1 MSTMWKSLIAAVAIG
16 AVVAAVALQR
26 RAEVAPPLT
35 DEAKVA
41 TDGSTPRAPLPC
53 LVEFSAGDCGPCK
66 TMEPILDGLA
76 RDYQGRFRIET
87 IDIWKRPSAGEEH
100 NIRMYPTQIFYDAM
114 GNELFRHEG
123 FFSGEDILAKW
134 KDLGQNFESS
144 RTMPDAE
151 R

>member
-1 MSTMWKSLIAAVAIG
+1 MSSMWKLSIAAVAIG

-26 RAEVAPPLT
+26 REAVAPFFPT

-76 RDYQGRFRIET
+76 RDYQGRFRVET

-100 NIRMYPTQIFYDAM
+100 NIRMYPTQIFYDAV

-123 FFSGEDILAKW
+123 FFSREDILVKW
-134 KDLGQNFESS
+134 KDLGQNFGQ
-144 RTMPDAE
+144 P
-151 R
+151 

>member
-1 MSTMWKSLIAAVAIG
+1 MSAIWKPLIAAVAIG
-16 AVVAAVALQR
+16 TVVAAVALQQR
-26 RAEVAPPLT
+26 EQVAPRT
-35 DEAKVA
+35 TEKAKVA

-100 NIRMYPTQIFYDAM
+100 NIRMYPTQVFYDAM

-123 FFSGEDILAKW
+123 FFSREDILAKW
-134 KDLGQNFESS
+134 KDLGQGFEQ
-144 RTMPDAE
+144 P
-151 R
+151 

>member
-1 MSTMWKSLIAAVAIG
+1 MSSMWKLSIAAVAIG

-26 RAEVAPPLT
+26 REAVAPFFPT

-76 RDYQGRFRIET
+76 RDYQGRPGRDH
-87 IDIWKRPSAGEEH
+87 DIWKRNAQVKSTTSACTRRRTSTIGGQ
-100 NIRMYPTQIFYDAM
+100 RAVSP
-114 GNELFRHEG
+114 RG
-123 FFSGEDILAKW
+123 FL
-134 KDLGQNFESS
+134 LP
-144 RTMPDAE
+144 R
-151 R
+151 

>member
-1 MSTMWKSLIAAVAIG
+1 MSSMWKLLIAAVAIAAAVT
-16 AVVAAVALQR
+16 AVVLQR
-26 RAEVAPPLT
+26 RAAVAPCPT
-35 DEAKVA
+35 DGAKVV
-41 TDGSTPRAPLPC
+41 TDGSMPRVPLPC

-76 RDYQGRFRIET
+76 RDYQGRFRVET

-123 FFSGEDILAKW
+123 FFSRDDILAKW
-134 KDLGQNFESS
+134 KDLGQNFE
-144 RTMPDAE
+144 RP
-151 R
+151 

>member
-1 MSTMWKSLIAAVAIG
+1 MRSIWIPLIAAVAIG
-16 AVVAAVALQR
+16 AVVAAVVLQR
-26 RAEVAPPLT
+26 RAEVAPSPP
-35 DEAKVA
+35 DEVKVA
-41 TDGSTPRAPLPC
+41 TDDSTPRAPLPC

-100 NIRMYPTQIFYDAM
+100 NIRMYPTQIFYDKM

-123 FFSGEDILAKW
+123 FFSRDDILAKW
-134 KDLGQNFESS
+134 KDLGQDFESS
-144 RTMPDAE
+144 RMMPDAE

>member
-1 MSTMWKSLIAAVAIG
+1 MRSIWRPLIAAVAIG
-16 AVVAAVALQR
+16 AVVAAVVLR
-26 RAEVAPPLT
+26 RRVEVAPAPT
-35 DEAKVA
+35 DGAKVV
-41 TDGSTPRAPLPC
+41 TDGSTPRVPLPC

-123 FFSGEDILAKW
+123 FFSREDILAKW
-134 KDLGQNFESS
+134 KDLGQDFES
-144 RTMPDAE
+144 P
-151 R
+151 